1 MSASLMK
8 LNKLRSMVVIFII
21 VFIAVIV
28 SLLINSF
35 QTQMKGEIELITSD
49 NLKIAADL
57 YKTEKPPGWLVLVH
71 MMPETKKSWKE
82 FAESVQSLGYESLAI
97 DLRGHGESARGPN
110 GFTSFSDAEHQAG
123 IKDLEAAWKFLQSR
137 GALPEKTV
145 FIGASIGA
153 NLSMKFLTENP
164 SIKGGVF
171 LSAGNYKGIDSAA
184 LAPKLSENQII
195 LFVASRIDE
204 RASGN
209 NAEQNQN
216 YYNLASQVKDK
227 TLIIFDGAGHGTE
240 LFNLKTE
247 LDLTEAIKNLL
258 NKL

>member
-1 MSASLMK
+1 MSALLMK
-8 LNKLRSMVVIFII
+8 LNRLGFFAIIFIVI
-21 VFIAVIV
+21 SVVVIV
-28 SLLINSF
+28 SLLSVSQNK
-35 QTQMKGEIELITSD
+35 MKEEIELITFD
-49 NLKIAADL
+49 NLKIAAYL
-57 YKTEKPPGWLVLVH
+57 YKIVIPLGLLVLVH
-71 MMPETKKSWKE
+71 MMPETKESWSG
-82 FAESVQSLGYESLAI
+82 FAGTMQNLGYESLTI
-97 DLRGHGESARGPN
+97 DLRGHGESAKGPN

-123 IKDLEAAWKFLQSR
+123 IKDLEAAWKFLRSR

-153 NLSMKFLTENP
+153 NLSMKFLAENP
-164 SIKGGVF
+164 SMGGGVF
-171 LSAGNYKGIDSAA
+171 LSAGNYKGIDSAT
-184 LAPKLSENQII
+184 LASKLSENQII
-195 LFVASRIDE
+195 LFTASKIDE
-204 RASGN
+204 RVSGN
-209 NAEQNQN
+209 NAEQNQD